1 MPVRPA
7 CESDFPAVLAIVNR
21 EIAEGTA
28 HFGTTPVTASDLRRW
43 LDSHQTLPWLVHE
56 DDGGEVVGYASAS
69 RWQQREGYDWTVTIS
84 VYVQPAVQGRGVGR
98 RLYADLVPRLDALG
112 YRTIIAGIALPNA
125 ASVRL
130 HESFGLRHA
139 GTLPR
144 VGFKLGRWIDVGYWV
159 RNSGEQPPDGRLA
172 QASAT

>member
-7 CESDFPAVLAIVNR
+7 READFPAVQAIVNR
-21 EIAEGTA
+21 EISEGTA
-28 HFGTTPVTASDLRRW
+28 HFGTTPMTAADLGRW
-43 LDSHQTLPWLVHE
+43 LDRQETLPWLVHE
-56 DDGGEVVGYASAS
+56 DDGGAVVGYAIAS

-84 VYVQPAVQGRGVGR
+84 VYVDPAAQGRGVGSG
-98 RLYADLVPRLDALG
+98 LYADLIPRVDALG

-144 VGFKLGRWIDVGYWV
+144 AGFKLGRWIDVGYWV
-159 RNSGEQPPDGRLA
+159 RNSGEHPPDARLA